1 LGCILPSHAGPSF
14 IPRTTHW
21 KKMMAAMQTIY
32 GGLHQQLLTADGD
45 AIEFYKTHGF
55 ECAGNTL
62 PMWIYAGTEH

>member
-1 LGCILPSHAGPSF
+1 
-14 IPRTTHW
+14 
-21 KKMMAAMQTIY
+21 MMAAMQTIY